1 MPILKK
7 LLVITSCAL
16 LYYGCFYLNKFVFD
30 ELEFSFGVNWVF
42 IPSGLKLLMV
52 LIAVEDAAI
61 GITLA
66 SWMIGLDHYYLDSLL
81 STLVTGVISGCSPL
95 LARKICLDFL
105 GIDKELVGL
114 SPRSILIM
122 SLVFSILSASLHQL
136 WFLYNN
142 ISENFLNSLAVMA
155 LGNMLGTA
163 LVLSAISIGDR
174 YLVRLFKPSE

>member
-81 STLVTGVISGCSPL
+81 TTLVTGVISGCSPL

-105 GIDKELVGL
+105 GIDKELIGIT
-114 SPRSILIM
+114 PRSILIM
-122 SLVFSILSASLHQL
+122 SLVFSILSASLHQI
-136 WFLYNN
+136 WFFHNRAT
-142 ISENFLNSLAVMA
+142 ENFLHSLAVMA
-155 LGNMLGTA
+155 VGDLLGTA
-163 LVLSAISIGDR
+163 LVLSVISIGDR
-174 YLVRLFKPSE
+174 YLLRLFKPSE